1 METRLP
7 LFIVIAAVTLVIL
20 MIWAFARN
28 AIRMKR
34 DIDRRFDRLRTRL
47 ERDASDALEPL
58 LRKKP
63 RQDDPR

>member
-1 METRLP
+1 
-7 LFIVIAAVTLVIL
+7 

-34 DIDRRFDRLRTRL
+34 DIDRRFDRLRSRL
-47 ERDASDALEPL
+47 ERDAADALEPL
-58 LRKKP
+58 LQKKP

>member
-1 METRLP
+1 METRVP
-7 LFIVIAAVTLVIL
+7 LFIVIGALALVIL

-34 DIDRRFDRLRTRL
+34 DIDRRFDRLRSRL
-47 ERDASDALEPL
+47 ERDATDALEPL

-63 RQDDPR
+63 QQDDSR